1 MAGSIAYVSFPQFT
15 RNRQSIM
22 STICRRLLEALL
34 TLSGTSS
41 CFPRSGRAP
50 ESRSSQGS
58 SLTKAAD
65 ARSQG
70 FATESAIGSTKS
82 QHDNTLPH
90 HNILLED
97 HISNPHI
104 LTRQPSSSSSSTTA
118 PASSL
123 CSIPSTLR
131 ASLGR
136 RISSWRSDHSNP
148 WSVEDVVRPTEN
160 HTTTSFENTGTTQSE
175 NKLDNGDFIASLDAL
190 ALSQHERE
198 VLSRMQLVC
207 RSARAARERR
217 PRTRDWSDAYAIN
230 GVEPGLC
237 LRGGGDDDDDVR
249 PFRTPR
255 RRTTLPV
262 SEPVF
267 PKADSA
273 RPPRG
278 LWWLAGGRKGQ
289 VPTVGELRVR
299 KEVERANRRIVG
311 FWGTV
316 LGVRRVERVG
326 ILDEIE
332 GGVNGGGDADEDAG
346 GGGGEG
352 VLENADASSSHSSK
366 SMDSVM
372 GAPGA
377 SGGGSVASSHS
388 EREVEADQSV
398 EAKAE
403 SVASANS
410 NSERSKAG
418 SLNGTAKGQRSSEY
432 RSTKDA
438 AAEEPKVESDSAK
451 SVAEDQECT
460 KAGSVKD
467 AGAEEPKV
475 RSESAR
481 SVPEDIMMA
490 GAESV
495 KCREGT
501 DETEAKGE
509 EDTKSPSND

>member
-1 MAGSIAYVSFPQFT
+1 MQF
-15 RNRQSIM
+15 
-22 STICRRLLEALL
+22 
-34 TLSGTSS
+34 
-41 CFPRSGRAP
+41 
-50 ESRSSQGS
+50 
-58 SLTKAAD
+58 
-65 ARSQG
+65 
-70 FATESAIGSTKS
+70 
-82 QHDNTLPH
+82 
-90 HNILLED
+90 
-97 HISNPHI
+97 
-104 LTRQPSSSSSSTTA
+104 
-118 PASSL
+118 
-123 CSIPSTLR
+123 
-131 ASLGR
+131 
-136 RISSWRSDHSNP
+136 
-148 WSVEDVVRPTEN
+148 
-160 HTTTSFENTGTTQSE
+160 
-175 NKLDNGDFIASLDAL
+175 
-190 ALSQHERE
+190 
-198 VLSRMQLVC
+198 VC

-217 PRTRDWSDAYAIN
+217 PRTQDWSDAYAIN
-230 GVEPGLC
+230 GIEPGLC
-237 LRGGGDDDDDVR
+237 LRGGGDDDAVR

-262 SEPVF
+262 SGPAF

-299 KEVERANRRIVG
+299 KEVERENRRIVG

-332 GGVNGGGDADEDAG
+332 GGVDGGGDADEYAGGGGGG

-372 GAPGA
+372 RAPGA

-388 EREVEADQSV
+388 EREVEAAQSV

-410 NSERSKAG
+410 NSERSEAG
-418 SLNGTAKGQRSSEY
+418 SLNGTAKGQRSSGS

-451 SVAEDQECT
+451 SVAEDQEST
-460 KAGSVKD
+460 KTGSVKD

-481 SVPEDIMMA
+481 SIPEDIMAA

-501 DETEAKGE
+501 DETEAKGQ
-509 EDTKSPSND
+509 EDTKSPSDD